1 MAFLPMYSKK
11 HRVFTTNCNI
21 FFSVTMTIS
30 KIGREGVYNF
40 LRYGS
45 YQKGVFKMK
54 KIAIMLFC
62 LTLVSAH
69 AFAEFVM
76 VPGLGL
82 SYYSGSTGE
91 KSSVSMVP
99 FGVGFDFSY
108 LTDSGFTLCMDND
121 FQYFGK
127 VTTKVDS
134 NSVGLSVSK
143 GLAWNSRIMPGYT
156 FKFAKDKAYLRL
168 AGGPSV
174 GTFGYEVETEVE
186 VAGKKAKTKT
196 VHTTMTI
203 GLAFHVGFEYF
214 FTNMIGIGVSINEIP
229 TLYST
234 SNVGRANIFNVKVG
248 PSFRLGGQG
257 QAAKK

>member
-1 MAFLPMYSKK
+1 
-11 HRVFTTNCNI
+11 
-21 FFSVTMTIS
+21 
-30 KIGREGVYNF
+30 
-40 LRYGS
+40 
-45 YQKGVFKMK
+45 MK

-62 LTLVSAH
+62 LALVSAH

-127 VTTKVDS
+127 VTTKVDG

-156 FKFAKDKAYLRL
+156 FKFAKDNAYLRL
-168 AGGPSV
+168 AGGLAV
-174 GTFGYEVETEVE
+174 GTFGYEVTE
-186 VAGKKAKTKT
+186 AKAVSTAIT
-196 VHTTMTI
+196 V
-203 GLAFHVGFEYF
+203 GLAFHIGFEYY

-229 TLYST
+229 SIFSGLPVGSA
-234 SNVGRANIFNVKVG
+234 NVFNLKVG
-248 PSFRLGGQG
+248 PSFRLGGKG

>member
-1 MAFLPMYSKK
+1 
-11 HRVFTTNCNI
+11 
-21 FFSVTMTIS
+21 
-30 KIGREGVYNF
+30 
-40 LRYGS
+40 
-45 YQKGVFKMK
+45 MK

-62 LTLVSAH
+62 LALVSAH

-82 SYYSGSTGE
+82 SYYSGATGE

-127 VTTKVDS
+127 VTTKVDG

-156 FKFAKDKAYLRL
+156 FKFAKDNAYLRL
-168 AGGPSV
+168 AGGLAV
-174 GTFGYEVETEVE
+174 GTFGYEVTE
-186 VAGKKAKTKT
+186 AKAVSTAIT
-196 VHTTMTI
+196 V

-229 TLYST
+229 SVFLGLP
-234 SNVGRANIFNVKVG
+234 VGSANIFNLKVG
-248 PSFRLGGQG
+248 PSFRLGGKG

>member
-1 MAFLPMYSKK
+1 
-11 HRVFTTNCNI
+11 
-21 FFSVTMTIS
+21 
-30 KIGREGVYNF
+30 
-40 LRYGS
+40 
-45 YQKGVFKMK
+45 MK

-62 LTLVSAH
+62 LALVSAH

-91 KSSVSMVP
+91 KSSVSMLP
-99 FGVGFDFSY
+99 FGVGLDFSY

-121 FQYFGK
+121 FQYFAK
-127 VTTKVDS
+127 ITYTAES
-134 NSVGLSVSK
+134 NSIGQSVSK

-168 AGGPSV
+168 AGGPAI
-174 GTFGYEVETEVE
+174 GTLGWETEIN
-186 VAGKKAKTKT
+186 KTKT
-196 VHTTMTI
+196 VHTGITV

-214 FTNMIGIGVSINEIP
+214 FTNLIGIGISINEIP
-229 TLYST
+229 SIYA
-234 SNVGRANIFNVKVG
+234 NIPVGNANIFNLKIG
-248 PSFRLGGQG
+248 PSFRLGAKE

>member
-1 MAFLPMYSKK
+1 
-11 HRVFTTNCNI
+11 
-21 FFSVTMTIS
+21 
-30 KIGREGVYNF
+30 
-40 LRYGS
+40 
-45 YQKGVFKMK
+45 MK
-54 KIAIMLFC
+54 KIAIMLFF
-62 LTLVSAH
+62 LALVSAH

-91 KSSVSMVP
+91 KSSVSMLP
-99 FGVGFDFSY
+99 FGVGLDFSY

-121 FQYFGK
+121 FQYFGQ
-127 VTTKVDS
+127 VTAKYES
-134 NSVGLSVSK
+134 NSVSQKVSK

-168 AGGPSV
+168 VGGPSV
-174 GTFGYEVETEVE
+174 GTFGYEVE
-186 VAGKKAKTKT
+186 VAKKNT
-196 VHTTMTI
+196 VYTSITV

-214 FTNMIGIGVSINEIP
+214 FTNLVGIGISINEIP

-234 SNVGRANIFNVKVG
+234 SDVGRANIFNLKVG
-248 PSFRLGGQG
+248 PSFRLGEKK

>member
-1 MAFLPMYSKK
+1 M
-11 HRVFTTNCNI
+11 R
-21 FFSVTMTIS
+21 
-30 KIGREGVYNF
+30 
-40 LRYGS
+40 
-45 YQKGVFKMK
+45 

-62 LTLVSAH
+62 LALVSAH

-91 KSSVSMVP
+91 ESSVSMVP
-99 FGVGFDFSY
+99 FGVGFYFLY

-127 VTTKVDS
+127 VTTKVDG

-156 FKFAKDKAYLRL
+156 FKFAKDNAYLRL
-168 AGGPSV
+168 AGGLAV
-174 GTFGYEVETEVE
+174 GTFGYEVTE
-186 VAGKKAKTKT
+186 AKAVSTAIT
-196 VHTTMTI
+196 V

-229 TLYST
+229 SVFLGLP
-234 SNVGRANIFNVKVG
+234 VGSANIFNLKVG
-248 PSFRLGGQG
+248 PSFRLGGKG

>member
-1 MAFLPMYSKK
+1 
-11 HRVFTTNCNI
+11 
-21 FFSVTMTIS
+21 
-30 KIGREGVYNF
+30 
-40 LRYGS
+40 
-45 YQKGVFKMK
+45 MK

-62 LTLVSAH
+62 LALVSAH

-91 KSSVSMVP
+91 KASVSMLP
-99 FGVGFDFSY
+99 FGVGLDFSY

-121 FQYFGK
+121 FQYFAK
-127 VTTKVDS
+127 ITYTAES
-134 NSVGLSVSK
+134 NSIGQSVSK

-156 FKFAKDKAYLRL
+156 FKFAKDNAYLRL

-174 GTFGYEVETEVE
+174 GTFGYEVEV
-186 VAGKKAKTKT
+186 AKTKT
-196 VHTTMTI
+196 VYTSITV

-214 FTNMIGIGVSINEIP
+214 FTNLVGIGISINEIP

-234 SNVGRANIFNVKVG
+234 SGVGNANIFNVKVG
-248 PSFRLGGQG
+248 PSFRLGAKE

>member
-1 MAFLPMYSKK
+1 
-11 HRVFTTNCNI
+11 
-21 FFSVTMTIS
+21 
-30 KIGREGVYNF
+30 
-40 LRYGS
+40 
-45 YQKGVFKMK
+45 MK

-62 LTLVSAH
+62 LALVSAH

-127 VTTKVDS
+127 VTTKVDG

-156 FKFAKDKAYLRL
+156 FKFAKDDAYLRL
-168 AGGPSV
+168 AGGPAI
-174 GTFGYEVETEVE
+174 GTFGYEVTE
-186 VAGKKAKTKT
+186 AKAVSTAIT
-196 VHTTMTI
+196 V
-203 GLAFHVGFEYF
+203 GLAFHIGFEYY
-214 FTNMIGIGVSINEIP
+214 FTNMIGIGISINEIP

-234 SNVGRANIFNVKVG
+234 SDVGRANIFNLKVG
-248 PSFRLGGQG
+248 PSFRLGGKG

>member
-1 MAFLPMYSKK
+1 
-11 HRVFTTNCNI
+11 
-21 FFSVTMTIS
+21 
-30 KIGREGVYNF
+30 
-40 LRYGS
+40 
-45 YQKGVFKMK
+45 MK

-62 LTLVSAH
+62 LALVSAH

-91 KSSVSMVP
+91 KASVSMLP
-99 FGVGFDFSY
+99 FGVGLDFSY

-121 FQYFGK
+121 FQYFAK
-127 VTTKVDS
+127 ITYTAES
-134 NSVGLSVSK
+134 NSIGQSVSK

-156 FKFAKDKAYLRL
+156 FKFAKDNAYLRL

-174 GTFGYEVETEVE
+174 GTFGYEVEV
-186 VAGKKAKTKT
+186 AKTKT
-196 VHTTMTI
+196 VYTSITV

-214 FTNMIGIGVSINEIP
+214 FTNLVGIGISINEIP

-234 SNVGRANIFNVKVG
+234 PGVGNANIFNVKVG
-248 PSFRLGGQG
+248 PSFRLGEKK

>member
-1 MAFLPMYSKK
+1 
-11 HRVFTTNCNI
+11 
-21 FFSVTMTIS
+21 
-30 KIGREGVYNF
+30 
-40 LRYGS
+40 
-45 YQKGVFKMK
+45 MK

-62 LTLVSAH
+62 LALVSAH

-82 SYYSGSTGE
+82 SYYSGSTGG

-99 FGVGFDFSY
+99 FGVGLDFSY

-121 FQYFGK
+121 FQYFWK
-127 VTTKVDS
+127 VTTKVDG

-156 FKFAKDKAYLRL
+156 FKFAKDNAYLRL
-168 AGGPSV
+168 AGGLAV
-174 GTFGYEVETEVE
+174 GTFGYEVTE
-186 VAGKKAKTKT
+186 AKAVSTAIT
-196 VHTTMTI
+196 V

-229 TLYST
+229 SIFSGLP
-234 SNVGRANIFNVKVG
+234 VGSANIFNLKVG
-248 PSFRLGGQG
+248 PSFRLGGKG

>member
-1 MAFLPMYSKK
+1 
-11 HRVFTTNCNI
+11 
-21 FFSVTMTIS
+21 
-30 KIGREGVYNF
+30 
-40 LRYGS
+40 
-45 YQKGVFKMK
+45 MK

-62 LTLVSAH
+62 LALVSAH

-91 KSSVSMVP
+91 KSSKSMLP
-99 FGVGFDFSY
+99 FGVGLDFSY
-108 LTDSGFTLCMDND
+108 LMDSGFTLCMDND

-127 VTTKVDS
+127 VTTKVDG

-156 FKFAKDKAYLRL
+156 FKFAKDNAYLRL
-168 AGGPSV
+168 AGGPAI
-174 GTFGYEVETEVE
+174 GTFGYE
-186 VAGKKAKTKT
+186 ASKAVFTSLT
-196 VHTTMTI
+196 V
-203 GLAFHVGFEYF
+203 GLAFHIGFEYF

-234 SNVGRANIFNVKVG
+234 SGVGRANIFNVKVG

-257 QAAKK
+257 QPAKAKK